1 VGLRGWLPLLTGTVL
16 AGLLVGTLTP
26 AEPPCA
32 YVLSQVG
39 ADTVATPALV
49 VFVPP
54 EQAAV
59 QPVRVHL
66 DEAGRNILGYSLRPA
81 RVGSGPDAGNVFF
94 RGIPEA
100 GTSLAPLPALG
111 GRVRACS
118 HLGVST
124 PAVPV
129 HVPTSVLDLPGAL
142 EEVPTVTLA
151 LQGTSMT
158 TPGHVITLAGHTL
171 VLPQPGA
178 VPETS
183 ERDRAEQSLRV
194 ALHGSDETARYLP
207 PPHVTAEK

>member
-1 VGLRGWLPLLTGTVL
+1 MAL
-16 AGLLVGTLTP
+16 AGLLVGALTP

-66 DEAGRNILGYSLRPA
+66 DETGRNILGYSLRTTMDT
-81 RVGSGPDAGNVFF
+81 GPDAGNVFL
-94 RGIPEA
+94 RRHPEA
-100 GTSLAPLPALG
+100 GVALTPLPELG

-129 HVPTSVLDLPGAL
+129 HVSTSVLDLPGAL
-142 EEVPTVTLA
+142 EEVPDITFA
-151 LQGTSMT
+151 LQSDSVTG
-158 TPGHVITLAGHTL
+158 PGHVLTLAGRTL
-171 VLPQPGA
+171 VLPQPVA
-178 VPETS
+178 VPETL
-183 ERDRAEQSLRV
+183 ERDRTEQSLRV
-194 ALHGSDETARYLP
+194 SLHGSDETARYLP
-207 PPHVTAEK
+207 PPRVTAGK